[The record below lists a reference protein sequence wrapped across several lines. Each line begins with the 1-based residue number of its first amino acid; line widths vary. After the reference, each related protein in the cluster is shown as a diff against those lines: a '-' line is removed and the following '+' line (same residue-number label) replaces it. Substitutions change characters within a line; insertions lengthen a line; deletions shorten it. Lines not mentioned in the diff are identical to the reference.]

1 MVGRLRL
8 RAVAAVLLTALL
20 LPLAWGPICESAAC
34 PMEEPARAAC
44 DPLDDDCCQAK
55 AERPPAAAALP
66 ALAAGP
72 AVTALAGLLLPH
84 FPALRPPEP
93 AASPPVLQGLRLHAF
108 VNVLL
113 L

>member
-1 MVGRLRL
+1 M
-8 RAVAAVLLTALL
+8 ALLAALL
-20 LPLAWGPICESAAC
+20 LPLVWGPICESAAC

-55 AERPPAAAALP
+55 AERAPTGAALP

-72 AVTALAGLLLPH
+72 AVAAVASLLLPDL
-84 FPALRPPEP
+84 PALRPPEP
-93 AASPPVLQGLRLHAF
+93 TASPPVLQGLRVHAF